1 MDGDECPL
9 KEIISLSAKYDA
21 AIILDEA
28 HSTGVRGPA
37 GAGCSVEQN
46 VQDKVDVRVY
56 TFGKGMGVHGACV
69 AASETLIRYLI
80 NFARPFIYSTALSQH
95 AVAAISCSFELL
107 ANQTKLQET
116 LRARIAAYLKGVQK
130 IPNRTASHS
139 AIQTILIPGNEKV
152 RNAAASLQQKGFDV
166 RPILYPTVP
175 EGTERLRICLH
186 TYNTD
191 EEIVSFTNTLASVI

>member
-9 KEIISLSAKYDA
+9 REIVSLSIQHDA

-28 HSTGVRGPA
+28 HSTGVRGSR

-46 VQDKVDVRVY
+46 LHDKVDIRVY

-69 AASETLIRYLI
+69 AGSETLIRYLI
-80 NFARPFIYSTALSQH
+80 NFARPFIYTTALSPH
-95 AVAAISCSFELL
+95 SVAAISCAFELL
-107 ANQTKLQET
+107 ANKIGLQQTLQSKID
-116 LRARIAAYLKGVQK
+116 LYLQRAEQ

-139 AIQTILIPGNEKV
+139 AIQTILVPGIDKV
-152 RNAAASLQQKGFDV
+152 RNAAAALQQKGFDV

-186 TYNTD
+186 TFNTD
-191 EEIVSFTNTLASVI
+191 DEIVSLMDSLVSLT